1 MHPTF
6 HEAIAQLVTA
16 LTHAYRAPD
25 ELGVYHAVGEA
36 EAGWKAA
43 MQHITDR
50 AGLTPA
56 HATTHEGADDDHAEP
71 RARALAAD

>member
-16 LTHAYRAPD
+16 LTHAYRSPD
-25 ELGVYHAVGEA
+25 ELMVYHAVAEA

-43 MQHITDR
+43 MRHITDR

-56 HATTHEGADDDHAEP
+56 HAKEANDDRA
-71 RARALAAD
+71 ARALAAD

>member
-1 MHPTF
+1 
-6 HEAIAQLVTA
+6 VTA
-16 LTHAYRAPD
+16 LTIALRAPD
-25 ELGVYHAVGEA
+25 ELTVYHAVAEA

-43 MQHITDR
+43 MRHITDR

-56 HATTHEGADDDHAEP
+56 HATNEGADDDHAEP